1 MVWNVALYL
10 LILLI
15 LFLLM
20 AFVAVRYSIFLQEEK
35 VARALILAERDFNN
49 LISGGLSHGGR
60 LERVA
65 ERREWNKLAQ
75 VPTIQINTDGYK
87 SIAHELVAANEKE
100 LGGKGNTMGKASIT
114 AFLLRELYQGLVDNA
129 QIKIAAETRNGG
141 ALPYVA
147 PGIDQLVGLDKF
159 NPITFSFP
167 PDAGV
172 EPWLLR
178 RVVRNWGFPR
188 EILMVQTLPS
198 GEKLYRPPLQALEQL
213 IQQNL

>member
-1 MVWNVALYL
+1 MYL
-10 LILLI
+10 LIVLI
-15 LFLLM
+15 LILLA
-20 AFVAVRYSIFLQEEK
+20 AFVAVRYVIFLQEEK
-35 VARALILAERDFNN
+35 VARCLILAERDFNN
-49 LISGGLSHGGR
+49 LISGGMSHGGR

-65 ERREWNKLAQ
+65 ERREWNRLADL
-75 VPTIQINTDGYK
+75 PTIQINTDGYR
-87 SIAHELVAANEKE
+87 SVAHELVAANEKE
-100 LGGKGNTMGKASIT
+100 LGGKGSTMGKASIT

-129 QIKIAAETRNGG
+129 QIKIAAEMRNSGS
-141 ALPYVA
+141 LPYVA

-159 NPITFSFP
+159 NTVTMTFP

-188 EILMVQTLPS
+188 EILMVQILPS
-198 GEKLYRPPLQALEQL
+198 GERLYRPPLQALEQL